1 MTLEH
6 LIVSSLLLLTI
17 TVFIIRQDFKN
28 LLWLILMVLVTYGLI
43 FLTKITSNIAIAKLN
58 FSLHLMIILIC
69 IFLGIISFVTDR
81 TDAKE
86 RKQSKM

>member
-6 LIVSSLLLLTI
+6 LIASSLLLLTI
-17 TVFIIRQDFKN
+17 TVLLVRRDFKN
-28 LLWLILMVLVTYGLI
+28 LLWLILMILVTYALI
-43 FLTKITSNIAIAKLN
+43 FITIITNNIAIAKLN
-58 FSLHLMIILIC
+58 FPLHLMIILIC

-81 TDAKE
+81 TDTKE